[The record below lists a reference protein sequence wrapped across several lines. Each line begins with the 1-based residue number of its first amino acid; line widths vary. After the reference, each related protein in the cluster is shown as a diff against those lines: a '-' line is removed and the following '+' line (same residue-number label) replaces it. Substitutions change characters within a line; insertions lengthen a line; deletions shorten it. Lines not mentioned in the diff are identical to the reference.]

1 MSKTVQE
8 IMEVMGKTV
17 EVTMKL
23 ERKNGSSYA
32 HIADITPE
40 DINEIRYYFDGA
52 LYRSV
57 MRCLEVKLKGD
68 WTAKAKK
75 GLLLDSLNL
84 TVTHPE
90 SDSVTIGY
98 GGFYIA
104 EASEYDAAQNLTS
117 IIAYDELYL
126 SMQPYTASLWQSGIT
141 VKNYLIAILNKLG
154 INYDT
159 NSLSLMANADKKI
172 TSEKFLDIENDSTEA
187 AYTYRDILDEIAK
200 ASGVTFAYKNSLGGD
215 PFKLYAIKPTES
227 GYVIDESNLRS
238 VTIGAKYGPV
248 MGVVL
253 SREPQE
259 DNVFY
264 PSNLTDSQT
273 AVKISNVEIME
284 DSGNDAYRETFIQ
297 GIYNNVKNTEYY
309 LYDLDSF
316 GIGFLNFGDIFTLKV
331 CERKNGEIGEEK
343 EYKTIFMRTD
353 MTVGDGI
360 KEKSKLEAPQ
370 ATSTDYAAASTTD
383 KALKKTMLKVDKQE
397 QRITALVK
405 ESDEKYSKLTQ
416 TVDGFETE
424 IANTKSGLEAKIRA
438 TAESFE
444 ATYAKKE
451 TVDGQIEG
459 VTDQIKSINSE
470 LDGIDGKIEGKVTTE
485 VQKDTTISI
494 LAGKVESKISG
505 NYVTKATY
513 DDEKKNWLLKTTYD
527 SYVKQTDQNI
537 EAAVSRVQTLEDAE
551 YITKSQ
557 CSSLISAQADKI
569 ALTVESNLKYESR
582 NLLLDSECFEHLTPT
597 GYHAT
602 YQGDYVSTDA
612 TYLPSGKARKL
623 TVKANDDS
631 QIAGVSF
638 SPSDTVGGVDKIKP
652 NTTYTLSF
660 WARLYPDDAT
670 QSLSSQA
677 SVYTATAPNNAI
689 IDTKR
694 TRGLALTKSW
704 QKVVIVFTTQSAV
717 SSFLLRFALAGCV
730 NGQQYAIGISSL
742 KLEIGNVATEWA
754 TRTPSAAEVEEYAKS
769 EIAQLPDRITLSVE
783 QNLKIGARNILLDSA
798 CFKSFTPSG
807 FYSGS
812 IAALPYTDSSLPSGS
827 YKRMSFTT
835 TRSDSCGVQF
845 DSVSII
851 GQALGSIDKIKPS
864 TTYTLSF
871 WLKSSSHNGEKLDR
885 ERMIYCG
892 ENNFPTFDGQ
902 RCKIPTISSSWQ
914 KYVVVFNTSAAISEF
929 RLRFCILACTSGESI
944 AIDISSLKLEEGT
957 IATDWT
963 PSENDLVS
971 GETYQSFINLLPDK
985 ITAGVSSTVT
995 DQYVADKIHS
1005 KCVSVT
1011 LDTNGVTVENGA
1023 LTLKDESGDVMIDSS
1038 GIHSEYLNF
1047 GKMID
1052 LDTIKNG
1059 TYFSTIPYGTTA
1071 TKNIDIWTLRNYTGT
1086 DTGMKNAKAAVDVM
1100 TNIPKLKPLFWNNS
1114 NNWFCSYGSS
1124 STDTN
1129 YVIAAKLDNID
1140 EAQTYLLS
1148 YDIILASV
1156 ANGKGLIPQKV
1167 FLATDKSVCYDIG
1180 VDTLTA
1186 GNAVVSGKTY
1196 QYRYGTLSCS
1206 IRGYDLIK
1214 KKGGQSKN
1222 AKITIQ
1228 ILSLG
1233 DGGTGTDSTSWFYA
1247 MHCPNTS
1254 YMGFIGNIKIKT
1266 FVGATLNARALL
1278 NSNTDYF
1285 LDLGTGV
1292 LSADEVGC
1300 TNLRAT
1306 ALPSVLS
1313 ATDNL
1318 RPVYVDE
1325 ETGQL
1330 YRLA

>member
-1 MSKTVQE
+1 MYNPGGDYLTYIKDSIIRKPRSKIVVDGKTYTGLEHLVSFPKITHETEKMIGGFPAKTCEFEIYNLDGKLSLNGKEVQVYRGLDISDTKTVW
-8 IMEVMGKTV
+8 IPMGLFYADGEDVTNNSTKRTIQFKGTDRTRLFDSPFANVYSKGIIPADTV
-17 EVTMKL
+17 ISTVAEKICAKHGLSINTATKS
-23 ERKNGSSYA
+23 KIISYRFTEA
-32 HIADITPE
+32 VGTPE
-40 DINEIRYYFDGA
+40 DTTDRQVIAWIAELSGCIPIISRDGQSLMFTRPTYKETVTEAGKTYPSGSYADKRKYKTLSAEPLYGPINAISFGHADYDDAYVYQDDTDVETNGLHEWKINDNALVENDKSALAPKVFAIIKGMQIYPFELTDFIDDYLFDINDGIQIKKKDGA
-52 LYRSV
+52 FVTTYVLGMKTTSRIRSV
-57 MRCLEVKLKGD
+57 FKAGTQDSSSADRNLAGSVKLD
-68 WTAKAKK
+68 MKK
-75 GLLLDSLNL
+75 VKL
-84 TVTHPE
+84 
-90 SDSVTIGY
+90 SV
-98 GGFYIA
+98 
-104 EASEYDAAQNLTS
+104 DH
-117 IIAYDELYL
+117 
-126 SMQPYTASLWQSGIT
+126 
-141 VKNYLIAILNKLG
+141 
-154 INYDT
+154 IN
-159 NSLSLMANADKKI
+159 N
-172 TSEKFLDIENDSTEA
+172 
-187 AYTYRDILDEIAK
+187 
-200 ASGVTFAYKNSLGGD
+200 
-215 PFKLYAIKPTES
+215 
-227 GYVIDESNLRS
+227 
-238 VTIGAKYGPV
+238 
-248 MGVVL
+248 
-253 SREPQE
+253 Q
-259 DNVFY
+259 
-264 PSNLTDSQT
+264 
-273 AVKISNVEIME
+273 
-284 DSGNDAYRETFIQ
+284 
-297 GIYNNVKNTEYY
+297 
-309 LYDLDSF
+309 
-316 GIGFLNFGDIFTLKV
+316 
-331 CERKNGEIGEEK
+331 
-343 EYKTIFMRTD
+343 
-353 MTVGDGI
+353 
-360 KEKSKLEAPQ
+360 
-370 ATSTDYAAASTTD
+370 
-383 KALKKTMLKVDKQE
+383 
-397 QRITALVK
+397 ITALVK
-405 ESDEKYSKLTQ
+405 ETDEKYSKLTQ
-416 TVDGFETE
+416 TVDGFEIE
-424 IANTKSGLEAKIRA
+424 IANTKNGLEAKIEA
-438 TAESFE
+438 TAKSFE
-444 ATYAKKE
+444 ATYAKRE
-451 TVDGQIEG
+451 TVDGQIKG
-459 VTDQIKSINSE
+459 ITDQLE
-470 LDGIDGKIEGKVTTE
+470 GIDGKIEGKVTTE
-485 VQKDTTISI
+485 MQKDTTISI

-527 SYVKQTDQNI
+527 SYVKQTDQQI
-537 EAAVSRVQTLEDAE
+537 SAAVSKVQKLEEAG
-551 YITKSQ
+551 YITKAA
-557 CSSLISAQADKI
+557 CNSLIDQKSDSI

-582 NLLLDSECFEHLTPT
+582 NLLMDSECFEHLTPT

-704 QKVVIVFTTQSAV
+704 QKVVIVFTTQSTV

-783 QNLKIGARNILLDSA
+783 KNLKIGARNILLDSA

>member
-8 IMEVMGKTV
+8 IMEVMGKTD

-32 HIADITPE
+32 HIADINSE

-68 WTAKAKK
+68 WTPKAKK
-75 GLLLDSLNL
+75 GLLLDSLKL

-90 SDSVTIGY
+90 GDRATIGY

-104 EASEYDAAQNLTS
+104 EAPEYDAAQNLTC

-200 ASGVTFAYKNSLGGD
+200 ASGVTFAFKNSLGGD
-215 PFKLYAIKPTES
+215 PFKLYCIKPTES

-259 DNVFY
+259 DNVIY

-331 CERKNGEIGEEK
+331 CERKNGEIGDEK

-405 ESDEKYSKLTQ
+405 ETDEKYSKLTQ

-424 IANTKSGLEAKIRA
+424 IVNTKSGLEAKIEA
-438 TAESFE
+438 TAKSFE
-444 ATYAKKE
+444 LTYAKKE
-451 TVDGQIEG
+451 TVDGQIKG
-459 VTDQIKSINSE
+459 ITDQLE
-470 LDGIDGKIEGKVTTE
+470 GIDGKIEGKVTTE

-527 SYVKQTDQNI
+527 SYVSQTDQQI
-537 EAAVSRVQTLEDAE
+537 SAAVSKVQTLEKAG
-551 YITKSQ
+551 YITKAA
-557 CSSLISAQADKI
+557 CNSLIDQKSDSI

-582 NLLLDSECFEHLTPT
+582 NLLMDSECFEHLTPT

-602 YQGDYVSTDA
+602 YVSDYVA
-612 TYLPSGKARKL
+612 TGQSYLPSGKARQLKF
-623 TVKANDDS
+623 KANDDS

-704 QKVVIVFTTQSAV
+704 QKVVIVFTTQSTV

-783 QNLKIGARNILLDSA
+783 KNLKIGARNILLDSA

-807 FYSGS
+807 FYATVSKGISFSDSAVPSGYRNQIAFTPTQNGACGFQFNSSDIIGEASGS
-812 IAALPYTDSSLPSGS
+812 VN
-827 YKRMSFTT
+827 R
-835 TRSDSCGVQF
+835 
-845 DSVSII
+845 
-851 GQALGSIDKIKPS
+851 IKPS

-871 WLKSSSHNGEKLDR
+871 WLKSFVHAGMTLNLDR
-885 ERMIYCG
+885 LIYCG
-892 ENNFPTFDGQ
+892 AGNSPTIDSQ
-902 RCKIPTISSSWQ
+902 RCKVPAIPSDWG
-914 KYVVVFNTSAAISEF
+914 KYVIVFKTPATVSEF
-929 RLRFCILACTSGESI
+929 RLRFILLDCSTKDD
-944 AIDISSLKLEEGT
+944 AIDLYISSLKLEEGT

-963 PSENDLVS
+963 PSTDDIDQSVKSVQAKIDMCVQKDENNNLVS
-971 GETYQSFINLLPDK
+971 EINIASNKLTINTDNFTLNKTGQMTCTGATIKDGMITCGDDSAAMIIAQGAISHRFGNTEIGGLSVGMKTNSTGSIENHELLYGKNGVEMACNNYSSFVDDEGFLIRSNARDTTINVS
-985 ITAGVSSTVT
+985 ISSTT
-995 DQYVADKIHS
+995 DWSYASYSSALRSIVEADAALIVSANRGNNNLYLEGSSVVICGQLEALNDVKLRTAIGLSSSQSYVYVVADK
-1005 KCVSVT
+1005 K
-1011 LDTNGVTVENGA
+1011 
-1023 LTLKDESGDVMIDSS
+1023 
-1038 GIHSEYLNF
+1038 
-1047 GKMID
+1047 
-1052 LDTIKNG
+1052 
-1059 TYFSTIPYGTTA
+1059 
-1071 TKNIDIWTLRNYTGT
+1071 TG
-1086 DTGMKNAKAAVDVM
+1086 
-1100 TNIPKLKPLFWNNS
+1100 
-1114 NNWFCSYGSS
+1114 
-1124 STDTN
+1124 
-1129 YVIAAKLDNID
+1129 
-1140 EAQTYLLS
+1140 E
-1148 YDIILASV
+1148 
-1156 ANGKGLIPQKV
+1156 
-1167 FLATDKSVCYDIG
+1167 IG
-1180 VDTLTA
+1180 
-1186 GNAVVSGKTY
+1186 Y
-1196 QYRYGTLSCS
+1196 
-1206 IRGYDLIK
+1206 
-1214 KKGGQSKN
+1214 
-1222 AKITIQ
+1222 
-1228 ILSLG
+1228 
-1233 DGGTGTDSTSWFYA
+1233 
-1247 MHCPNTS
+1247 
-1254 YMGFIGNIKIKT
+1254 
-1266 FVGATLNARALL
+1266 
-1278 NSNTDYF
+1278 
-1285 LDLGTGV
+1285 
-1292 LSADEVGC
+1292 LSA
-1300 TNLRAT
+1300 
-1306 ALPSVLS
+1306 
-1313 ATDNL
+1313 
-1318 RPVYVDE
+1318 
-1325 ETGQL
+1325 
-1330 YRLA
+1330 

>member
-75 GLLLDSLNL
+75 GLLLDSLKL

-90 SDSVTIGY
+90 GDRATIGY

-104 EASEYDAAQNLTS
+104 EAPEYDAAQNLTS

-200 ASGVTFAYKNSLGGD
+200 ASGVTFAFKNSLGGD

-259 DNVFY
+259 DNVIY

-309 LYDLDSF
+309 LYELDSF

-331 CERKNGEIGEEK
+331 CERKNGEIGDEK

-405 ESDEKYSKLTQ
+405 ETDEKYSKLTQ

-424 IANTKSGLEAKIRA
+424 IANTKSGLEAKIKA

-451 TVDGQIEG
+451 TVAGQIKG
-459 VTDQIKSINSE
+459 ITDQLE
-470 LDGIDGKIEGKVTTE
+470 GIDGKIEDKVTTE

-537 EAAVSRVQTLEDAE
+537 EAAVSRVQKLEDAE
-551 YITKSQ
+551 YITKTQ

-582 NLLLDSECFEHLTPT
+582 NLLMDSECFEHLTPS

-602 YQGDYVSTDA
+602 YVSDYVA
-612 TYLPSGKARKL
+612 TGQSYLPSGKARQLKF
-623 TVKANDDS
+623 KAES
-631 QIAGVSF
+631 AEAGIKF
-638 SPSDTVGGVDKIKP
+638 SAADTVGGKDKIKP
-652 NTTYTLSF
+652 KTTYTLSF
-660 WARLYPDDAT
+660 WARLYNDNDNAP
-670 QSLSSQA
+670 QNLYWQE
-677 SVYTATAPNNAI
+677 SVYTATSPNGTVYDNN
-689 IDTKR
+689 R
-694 TRGLALTKSW
+694 TRGLEINGSW
-704 QKVVIVFTTQSAV
+704 HKVVIVFTTPENV
-717 SSFLLRFALAGCV
+717 SDFQLRFALTGCV
-730 NGQQYAIGISSL
+730 TNQLYTIVISSL

-754 TRTPSAAEVEEYAKS
+754 TRTPSTEEVEEYAKS
-769 EIAQLPDRITLSVE
+769 EIAQLPDKITLSVE
-783 QNLKIGARNILLDSA
+783 KNLKIGARNILLDSA

-812 IAALPYTDSSLPSGS
+812 IATLPYTDSSLPSGS

-851 GQALGSIDKIKPS
+851 GQALGSIDKIKPG

-914 KYVVVFNTSAAISEF
+914 KYVVVFNTPAAISEF

-963 PSENDLVS
+963 PSTDDIDQSVKSVQAKIDMCVQKDENNNLVS
-971 GETYQSFINLLPDK
+971 EINIASNKLAINTDNFTLAKDGTMSCTGATITGGTILCGDTNTSMLIAQGAIVHKFDGTEIGQIGLTMNPDSSGNMQYYER
-985 ITAGVSSTVT
+985 ISGTVGVQISANNYATFVDDAGFVVCSNARDTTINVSISSTT
-995 DQYVADKIHS
+995 DWSYASYSSALRSIVEADSALIVSANRGNNNLYLEGSSVVICGQLTLPSAIGVDSTKSYVYVVADK
-1005 KCVSVT
+1005 K
-1011 LDTNGVTVENGA
+1011 
-1023 LTLKDESGDVMIDSS
+1023 
-1038 GIHSEYLNF
+1038 
-1047 GKMID
+1047 
-1052 LDTIKNG
+1052 
-1059 TYFSTIPYGTTA
+1059 
-1071 TKNIDIWTLRNYTGT
+1071 TGE
-1086 DTGMKNAKAAVDVM
+1086 
-1100 TNIPKLKPLFWNNS
+1100 ISF
-1114 NNWFCSYGSS
+1114 
-1124 STDTN
+1124 
-1129 YVIAAKLDNID
+1129 
-1140 EAQTYLLS
+1140 
-1148 YDIILASV
+1148 
-1156 ANGKGLIPQKV
+1156 
-1167 FLATDKSVCYDIG
+1167 
-1180 VDTLTA
+1180 
-1186 GNAVVSGKTY
+1186 
-1196 QYRYGTLSCS
+1196 
-1206 IRGYDLIK
+1206 
-1214 KKGGQSKN
+1214 
-1222 AKITIQ
+1222 
-1228 ILSLG
+1228 
-1233 DGGTGTDSTSWFYA
+1233 
-1247 MHCPNTS
+1247 
-1254 YMGFIGNIKIKT
+1254 
-1266 FVGATLNARALL
+1266 
-1278 NSNTDYF
+1278 
-1285 LDLGTGV
+1285 
-1292 LSADEVGC
+1292 LSA
-1300 TNLRAT
+1300 
-1306 ALPSVLS
+1306 
-1313 ATDNL
+1313 
-1318 RPVYVDE
+1318 
-1325 ETGQL
+1325 
-1330 YRLA
+1330 